1 MSSRKASSTS
11 SEVPAVPS
19 LLGIDMKRNQAWNAR
34 LVGRIGVALVAG
46 ELVTSAHEARAQ
58 GADAPTQDDAATR
71 DAKAR
76 FEEGLK
82 RYEAQDFEGA
92 RVAFQQA
99 YSVLPAVDILYN
111 LALSELRSNR
121 PVEALH

>member
-1 MSSRKASSTS
+1 MT
-11 SEVPAVPS
+11 
-19 LLGIDMKRNQAWNAR
+19 RNQAWNAR
-34 LVGRIGVALVAG
+34 LLGRIGVALVAAG
-46 ELVTSAHEARAQ
+46 TLVTTAHEARAQ
-58 GADAPTQDDAATR
+58 GDAQAQEDAATR

-99 YSVLPAVDILYN
+99 YSVLHAVDILYN

-121 PVEALH
+121 PVEALHRRWYRWAWRWNRTDATSCR